1 MSGFKKYALMALIL
15 LLCAVPAL
23 GARQLRVV
31 GSWSS
36 LTLYKNFEQ
45 PFWTKTLPTAMDGKI
60 ETILTSLGQV
70 NMTGAAVLRPIKLGV
85 FDVVCT
91 VADYVVSDCP
101 ELAGLDL
108 PALALNIEDARKV
121 ADAYFPVMEK
131 AIEKSFGAKLLA
143 VVPYPAQVL
152 FTTVPIEDLADLKGK
167 KIRASGWTTSQF
179 IEALGATGVNI
190 SFGEVAQSLQQG
202 IVEGAVT
209 GSLSGYNAGWGE
221 VTKYV
226 YPLPVGGWDYVI
238 TVMGLDAWNRFSPE
252 EQETLLT
259 LIKEEFEIPAWEVTA
274 EETQLGINA
283 LTGTGEFEG
292 TPNDLTL
299 IPVAPGD
306 MELARKILVENVL
319 PAWAEKVDAKTVKD
333 WNDTIGAATGLEAKK

>member
-1 MSGFKKYALMALIL
+1 MSGFKKYALIGLIL

-23 GARQLRVV
+23 GAQQLRVV
-31 GSWSS
+31 GSWSN

-45 PFWTKTLPTAMDGKI
+45 PFWTKTLPAAMDGKI

-108 PALALNIEDARKV
+108 PALALDIEDARKV

-221 VTKYV
+221 VTKYL

-238 TVMGLDAWNRFSPE
+238 TVMGLDTWNRFSPE
-252 EQETLLT
+252 EQETLLK
-259 LIKEEFEIPAWEVTA
+259 LIKEDLEIPAWEVTA

-319 PAWAEKVDAKTVKD
+319 PAWAEKVDAQAVKD
-333 WNDTIGAATGLEAKK
+333 WNDTIGAVTGLEAKK

>member
-1 MSGFKKYALMALIL
+1 MSRFKRFALVGLIL
-15 LLCAVPAL
+15 IFCAVPAL
-23 GARQLRVV
+23 GAQQLRVV
-31 GSWSS
+31 GSWSN

-45 PFWTKTLPTAMDGKI
+45 PFWTKTLPEAMNGKI
-60 ETILTSLGQV
+60 ETIMTSLGQV
-70 NMTGAAVLRPIKLGV
+70 NMTGAAVLRPISLGV

-108 PALALNIEDARKV
+108 PSLALDIKDARKV
-121 ADAYFPVMEK
+121 VDAYFPVMEK

-152 FTTVPIEDLADLKGK
+152 FTTVPIETLEDLKGK

-179 IEALGATGVNI
+179 IDALGATGVNI

-238 TVMGLDAWNRFSPE
+238 TVMGLNVWNAFSPE
-252 EQETLLT
+252 EQEQIRT
-259 LIKEEFEIPAWEVTA
+259 LIKTEMELPAWEVTA

-283 LTGTGEFEG
+283 LTGTGDFDG
-292 TPNDLTL
+292 TPNNLTL

-306 MELARKILVENVL
+306 LELAKKILVEKVL
-319 PAWAEKVDAKTVKD
+319 PAWAEKVDPQAVKD
-333 WNDTIGAATGLEAKK
+333 WNDTIGAVTGLKAE